1 MKRCYGCMQPIENEK
16 LHTCPHC
23 GASLDLEAVPPQF
36 LQPGTVLQNKFIVGK
51 AIGSGGFGN
60 TYIGWNETLLC
71 KVAIKEFYPGQIC
84 ERDSDGITVRPKD
97 ANRLTIS
104 GQDFKAFWRKQG
116 VLQTF
121 RTSKA

>member
-1 MKRCYGCMQPIENEK
+1 M
-16 LHTCPHC
+16 
-23 GASLDLEAVPPQF
+23 DLEAVPPQF

-60 TYIGWNETLLC
+60 TYIGCNETLLC
-71 KVAIKEFYPGQIC
+71 KVAIKEFYPGFVK
-84 ERDSDGITVRPKD
+84 GIRMELPFDQKMQ
-97 ANRLTIS
+97 NRLTIS

>member
-23 GASLDLEAVPPQF
+23 GAPLDLEAVPPQF

-60 TYIGWNETLLC
+60 TYIGWNETLLLRNFIPDRFV
-71 KVAIKEFYPGQIC
+71 K
-84 ERDSDGITVRPKD
+84 GIRMELPFDQKMQ
-97 ANRLTIS
+97 NRLTIS